1 MIKPTALPSELMH
14 IKNLLIDYAY
24 GRLETLPSGE
34 DVDKFVDWME
44 HNDCLLAGNI
54 DALAFDMFAISQGR
68 FNDCE
73 CADHEGLEEEDLN
86 DEIRLAYAKD
96 RMNYLLEEVDSDVK
110 SLLGATLSNN
120 ECEEA
125 FFSVLMM
132 GNPYE
137 GFSIDNWDVVK
148 DFNTFLEMMT
158 TDGDLILVDDIDK
171 TPAEAILKWWEKE

>member
-14 IKNLLIDYAY
+14 INNLLIDYAY

-86 DEIRLAYAKD
+86 DEIRLVYAKNK
-96 RMNYLLEEVDSDVK
+96 MNYLLEEVDSDVK
-110 SLLGATLSNN
+110 SILGATLTNN
-120 ECEEA
+120 EGEEA
-125 FFSVLMM
+125 FFSALMT

-137 GFSIDNWDVVK
+137 GFTIACWDVVK

-171 TPAEAILKWWEKE
+171 TPAEAILKWWKKE

>member
-14 IKNLLIDYAY
+14 INNLLIDYAY
-24 GRLETLPSGE
+24 GRLDSLPTGE
-34 DVDKFVDWME
+34 DVDTYVAWME
-44 HNDCLLAGNI
+44 QNDCLLAGNI
-54 DALAFDMFAISQGR
+54 DALAFDMFAISQR
-68 FNDCE
+68 YFNDSE
-73 CADHEGLEEEDLN
+73 CADYEGLDEGDLT
-86 DEIRLAYAKD
+86 DEIRLVYAKNK
-96 RMNYLLEEVDSDVK
+96 MNYLLEEVDSDVK

-120 ECEEA
+120 EGEEA

-158 TDGDLILVDDIDK
+158 ADGDLILVDDIDK